1 MVGSL
6 DARLN
11 ERVLIIFNGL
21 YFQSSLTDDARVSRR
36 RNLLF
41 VLFSKFPSFF
51 LIHYARALRRRTT
64 SRDSTISTTRD
75 KCKTLYAS
83 RSSSSSSGNGCAA
96 ASASSFSYAA
106 TSARSTWTVGGASAG
121 DSVNCNAALPLNL
134 RARYKKG
141 FSKL

>member
-1 MVGSL
+1 VVGSL

-51 LIHYARALRRRTT
+51 LSH
-64 SRDSTISTTRD
+64 
-75 KCKTLYAS
+75 
-83 RSSSSSSGNGCAA
+83 
-96 ASASSFSYAA
+96 
-106 TSARSTWTVGGASAG
+106 
-121 DSVNCNAALPLNL
+121 PL
-134 RARYKKG
+134 RARPASTNDVSRLDH
-141 FSKL
+141 FDDARQM